1 MTRLLLSALSF
12 QLFAFSFLLS
22 AFSLIPGT
30 LTAQATPVRVYL
42 DCQHFGCDED
52 YFVRE
57 ITFVDYV
64 RSPQDADVHI
74 LVTRQETGGGG
85 DAYSASFIGQRAF
98 AGTRDSLSWFAPQGA
113 TDDEVREGLARTFKL
128 GLVRF
133 VARSPIGRNLVI
145 SYRGPELDSMAAST
159 PADDPWNFW
168 VFRVEA
174 QTNLE
179 GESHQQSTDLD
190 GGFSASRNTDDL
202 KLSIELDG
210 SYEKNSFDVDS
221 TETVTSTQKEYGA
234 EASVVK
240 TLGPHWGVAAGTAA
254 NRSSYSNRKL
264 GLRAAAGLEYDI
276 FPYSASARR
285 LLTIRY
291 QIGTNYYRYDELT
304 VYQKLSEMLVD
315 HALEV
320 ELDATQPWG
329 TAGVELRARQYLN
342 DLSKNSL
349 RFSTDLEVRLVKGL
363 SLELDGSI
371 SRVRDQLYLPAEGLT
386 PAEILL
392 QQQELATDYRYFLSA
407 GFSYSFGSIFNNVV
421 NPRFGSGSADLF

>member
-1 MTRLLLSALSF
+1 MIRLFLVAICL
-12 QLFAFSFLLS
+12 QLFAFSRLS
-22 AFSLIPGT
+22 
-30 LTAQATPVRVYL
+30 AQATPVRVYL

-74 LVTRQETGGGG
+74 LVTRQDTGGGG
-85 DAYSASFIGQRAF
+85 DAYSASFIGQHAF

-133 VARSPIGRNLVI
+133 VARSPVGRDLVI
-145 SYRGPELDSMAAST
+145 SYRGPRLDSLGTT
-159 PADDPWNFW
+159 PRKDPWNFW
-168 VFRVEA
+168 VFRAEA

-179 GESHQQSTDLD
+179 GESHQNSTDLD
-190 GGFSASRNTDDL
+190 GGFSANRNTDDL
-202 KLSIELDG
+202 KLSLELDG
-210 SYEKNSFDVDS
+210 SYEKNSFEVDS
-221 TETVTSTQKEYGA
+221 TETITSTQKEYGA

-240 TLGPHWGVAAGTAA
+240 TLGPHWGLAFGAAA
-254 NRSSYSNRKL
+254 NRSSYNNRAL

-291 QIGTNYYRYDELT
+291 QVGTNYYRYDELT
-304 VYQKLSEMLVD
+304 VYQKMRETLVD